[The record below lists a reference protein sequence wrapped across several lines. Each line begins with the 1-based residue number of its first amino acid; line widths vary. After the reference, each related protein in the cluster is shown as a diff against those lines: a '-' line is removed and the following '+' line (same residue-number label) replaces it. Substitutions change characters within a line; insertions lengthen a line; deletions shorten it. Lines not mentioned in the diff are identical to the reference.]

1 MAWDADDQHTAQERR
16 VGPVDCNHCISLG
29 DGYRISSADNHGA
42 RPTDAGGPAIA
53 PLSVEDATL
62 ESTTD
67 GTVCIPCPAPP
78 IGSRVLGVRTADNQ
92 PPGIKDDGQHG
103 PYAQDIQSNTATD
116 ITAPG
121 GTTAEER
128 SPGDARGGLEGS

>member
-1 MAWDADDQHTAQERR
+1 MSPVGVEKGGVNKEKHSEKNPMAWDADNQHTAQERR

-67 GTVCIPCPAPP
+67 GTVCIPCPHLP
-78 IGSRVLGVRTADNQ
+78 
-92 PPGIKDDGQHG
+92 
-103 PYAQDIQSNTATD
+103 
-116 ITAPG
+116 
-121 GTTAEER
+121 
-128 SPGDARGGLEGS
+128 